1 MSLCVDIEKKLGAF
15 HLRAQFEAQ
24 GGTTALL
31 GASGCGKSVT
41 LKCIAGIMTPDRG
54 HIELGGRVLFDSEK
68 KIDLPPQQRRVGYL
82 FQQYALFPNMTVEQ
96 NILCG
101 IRREHRAEK
110 KALLA
115 EKIRMFRLE
124 GLEKKHPAQLSGG
137 QQQRVALARILSSE
151 PETIL
156 LDEPFSA
163 LDSYLKWNLELELA
177 DLLAGFGGP
186 VLWVSHDLGECY
198 RNCRRVCVMEDGKTG
213 TVTGM
218 DEMLRCP
225 ESVSAARLA
234 GCKNFFAAEENNGA
248 VYLPEWDLTL
258 PIDAKEKPFTTL
270 GIPDGALALCDDA
283 ALRCTVLR
291 VIPGVEE
298 SILLLRPEGCA
309 ETAPAL
315 RISAARRN
323 GLHTGETVC
332 VALDAEKLLLL

>member
-1 MSLCVDIEKKLGAF
+1 MSLHVDIRKRLGSFVLESAF
-15 HLRAQFEAQ
+15 EQD
-24 GGTTALL
+24 GGVLALL
-31 GASGCGKSVT
+31 GASGCGKSMT

-54 HIELGGRVLFDSEK
+54 RIVLGDRVLFDSEK

-151 PETIL
+151 PEAIL

-177 DLLAGFGGP
+177 DLLAGFPGP

-225 ESVSAARLA
+225 ESISAARLA
-234 GCKNFFAAEENNGA
+234 GCKNFFAAEEKNGA

-258 PIDAKEKPFTTL
+258 PIDAKEKSFTTL
-270 GIPDGALALCDDA
+270 GIPDGALTLRDDA
-283 ALRCTVLR
+283 ALRCKVLR

-315 RISAARRN
+315 RITAAR
-323 GLHTGETVC
+323 GLPLQAGARVT
-332 VALDAEKLLLL
+332 VALDLDRLLLL

>member
-15 HLRAQFEAQ
+15 RLRAQFEAQ
-24 GGTTALL
+24 DGTTALL

-41 LKCIAGIMTPDRG
+41 LKCIAGIMTPDCGR
-54 HIELGGRVLFDSEK
+54 IVLGNRVLFDSEK

-101 IRREHRAEK
+101 IRREHKAQK
-110 KALLA
+110 KELLA

-124 GLEKKHPAQLSGG
+124 GLEKKHPAQISGG

-151 PETIL
+151 PEAIL

-177 DLLAGFGGP
+177 DLLALFGGP
-186 VLWVSHDLGECY
+186 VLWVSHDLDECY
-198 RNCRRVCVMEDGKTG
+198 RNCGSVCVMEDGKTG
-213 TVTGM
+213 AVTGM
-218 DEMLRCP
+218 DEMIRHP

-234 GCKNFFAAEENNGA
+234 GCKNFLAAVEKNGA
-248 VYLPEWDLTL
+248 VYLPEWGMAL
-258 PIDAKEKPFTTL
+258 PVDAKGKTFTTL
-270 GIPDGALALCDDA
+270 GIPDYAVALSVSG
-283 ALRCTVLR
+283 ALRCTLCR
-291 VIPGVEE
+291 VISGVEQD
-298 SILLLRPEGCA
+298 ILLLRPEHCG
-309 ETAPAL
+309 EGAPAL
-315 RISAARRN
+315 CVAAARKNSLRA
-323 GLHTGETVC
+323 GETVC

>member
-15 HLRAQFEAQ
+15 RLRAQFEAQ
-24 GGTTALL
+24 DGTTALL

-41 LKCIAGIMTPDRG
+41 LKCIAGIMTPDCGR
-54 HIELGGRVLFDSEK
+54 IVLGDRVLFDSEK

-101 IRREHRAEK
+101 IRREHKAQK
-110 KALLA
+110 KELLA

-151 PETIL
+151 PEAVL

-177 DLLAGFGGP
+177 DLLALFGGP
-186 VLWVSHDLGECY
+186 VLWVSHDLDECY
-198 RNCRRVCVMEDGKTG
+198 RNCGSVCVMEDGKTG
-213 TVTGM
+213 AVTGM
-218 DEMLRCP
+218 DEMIRCP

-234 GCKNFFAAEENNGA
+234 GCKNFLAAVEKNGA
-248 VYLPEWDLTL
+248 VYLPEWGMAL
-258 PIDAKEKPFTTL
+258 PVDAKGKTFTTL
-270 GIPDGALALCDDA
+270 GIPDHAVALSDGG
-283 ALRCTVLR
+283 ALRCTLCR
-291 VIPGVEE
+291 VIPGVEQD
-298 SILLLRPEGCA
+298 ILLLRPEHCG
-309 ETAPAL
+309 EDVPTL
-315 RISAARRN
+315 RVSAARGNSLRA
-323 GLHTGETVC
+323 GETVC

>member
-24 GGTTALL
+24 DETTALL

-54 HIELGGRVLFDSEK
+54 RIELGGRVLFDSER

-101 IRREHRAEK
+101 IRREHRAER

-115 EKIRMFRLE
+115 EKIRIFRLE

-151 PETIL
+151 PEAIL

-163 LDSYLKWNLELELA
+163 LDSYLKWNLELELS
-177 DLLAGFGGP
+177 DLLELFRGP
-186 VLWVSHDLGECY
+186 ILWVSHDLGECC
-198 RNCRRVCVMEDGKTG
+198 RNCRSVCVMEDGKTG
-213 TVTGM
+213 AVTGM
-218 DEMLRCP
+218 DALLHRP

-234 GCKNFFAAEENNGA
+234 GCKNFLAAEEKNGA
-248 VYLPEWDLTL
+248 VCLPEWDLAL
-258 PIDAKEKPFTTL
+258 PLDAKGKAFTTL
-270 GIPDGALALCDDA
+270 GIPDGALTLRDDG
-283 ALRCTVLR
+283 ALRCKVLR

-315 RISAARRN
+315 RVTAAR
-323 GLHTGETVC
+323 GLPLQAGARVT
-332 VALDAEKLLLL
+332 VALDLDRLLLL

>member
-15 HLRAQFEAQ
+15 RLRAQFEAQ
-24 GGTTALL
+24 DGTTALL

-41 LKCIAGIMTPDRG
+41 LKCIAGIMTPDCGR
-54 HIELGGRVLFDSEK
+54 IVLGNRVLFDSEK

-101 IRREHRAEK
+101 IRREHKAQK
-110 KALLA
+110 KELLA

-124 GLEKKHPAQLSGG
+124 GLEKKHPAQISGG

-151 PETIL
+151 PEAVL

-177 DLLAGFGGP
+177 DLLALFGGP
-186 VLWVSHDLGECY
+186 VLWVSHDLDECY
-198 RNCRRVCVMEDGKTG
+198 RNCGSVCVMEDGKTG
-213 TVTGM
+213 AVTGM
-218 DEMLRCP
+218 DEIIRCP

-234 GCKNFFAAEENNGA
+234 GCKNFLAAVEKNGA
-248 VYLPEWDLTL
+248 VYLPEWGMAL
-258 PIDAKEKPFTTL
+258 PVDAKGKTFTTL
-270 GIPDGALALCDDA
+270 GIPDHAVALSDGG
-283 ALRCTVLR
+283 ALRCTLCR
-291 VIPGVEE
+291 VIPGVEQD
-298 SILLLRPEGCA
+298 ILLLRPEHCG
-309 ETAPAL
+309 EDVPTL
-315 RISAARRN
+315 RVSAARGNSLRA
-323 GLHTGETVC
+323 GETVC